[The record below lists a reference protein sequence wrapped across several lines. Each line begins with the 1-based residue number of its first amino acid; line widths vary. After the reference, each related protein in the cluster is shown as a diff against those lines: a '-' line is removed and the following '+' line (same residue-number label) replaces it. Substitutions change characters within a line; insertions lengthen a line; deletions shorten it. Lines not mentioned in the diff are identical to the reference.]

1 MSAGRKGTVARGPAQ
16 ELQPPAATRE
26 SRAVRADAYRWFI
39 RGAALAFGAAL
50 AYGVVVAATLAVRE
64 LLLVFIAILLG
75 SALEPVVGAVRART
89 GSPRGPIILLVY
101 AAFLALV
108 LLLALLVVPEAI
120 GQAQPLA
127 KGIPAFVDRAR
138 SWATTLS
145 PPVNSIVGTLLYSVS
160 SGLRSSSA
168 PTPDVVINAGMTAAE
183 VAISI
188 GSVLAI
194 VFFWM
199 TERARLQRYALSFIP
214 ADRRTGVHEAWNDV
228 ELRLGLW
235 VRGQLTLMAIM
246 ALATGFA
253 YTVIGLPSSLLVALL
268 AGIAEAIPIVGPAI
282 GAVPA
287 LVVAVALRPDLLLPV
302 AIAYIV
308 IHLVESN
315 VLVPFVMRNTIGIS
329 PFMVLVSLMIGSAV
343 GGVAGGFIAVP
354 VAAAVEAVLERLQDR
369 ELPVAQEPAHAPDER
384 ERVEGTPPPDSA
396 GSADLQ

>member
-1 MSAGRKGTVARGPAQ
+1 
-16 ELQPPAATRE
+16 
-26 SRAVRADAYRWFI
+26 VRADAYRWFI
-39 RGAALAFGAAL
+39 RGAALTFGAAL

-75 SALEPVVGAVRART
+75 SALEPVVGAARART
-89 GSPRGPIILLVY
+89 GAPRGPIILLVY
-101 AAFLALV
+101 AVFLALV
-108 LLLALLVVPEAI
+108 LLLALLVVPEAV
-120 GQAQPLA
+120 GQAQRLA
-127 KGIPAFVDRAR
+127 KGIPTFVDHAR
-138 SWATTLS
+138 TWATTLS
-145 PPVNSIVGTLLYSVS
+145 PPLNSIAGTLLYSVS
-160 SGLRSSSA
+160 SGLRSSSTPA
-168 PTPDVVINAGMTAAE
+168 PDVVINAGMTAAE

-188 GSVLAI
+188 GTVLAI

-246 ALATGFA
+246 ALATGVA

-302 AIAYIV
+302 AIAYV
-308 IHLVESN
+308 LIHLVESN
-315 VLVPFVMRNTIGIS
+315 VLVPFVMRSTIGIS

-354 VAAAVEAVLERLQDR
+354 IAAAVEAVLERLQDR
-369 ELPVAQEPAHAPDER
+369 ELPVAQEPAHAPEER
-384 ERVEGTPPPDSA
+384 ERVGGTPPPDSA
-396 GSADLQ
+396 GSADLH